1 MPFFPSLPGED
12 SSWGE
17 FKVNSGGDRLRKAG
31 KAQPVKGLVGHVKNF
46 GLYSEGNGASL
57 KDFKLASDK
66 VVE

>member
-1 MPFFPSLPGED
+1 M
-12 SSWGE
+12 
-17 FKVNSGGDRLRKAG
+17 KSGGDRLRKAG
-31 KAQPVKGLVGHVKNF
+31 KAQPVKGLVGHIKNF